1 MAKRQSASVGG
12 RPAPE
17 SYGLGGF
24 LRRIRHRLQGR
35 PDSEHEQA
43 SIRLVIVGLVCL
55 YLGGHAIW
63 RSEPDPAMDSL
74 LIVGLIYFFL
84 SCLFIPLIVLQPG
97 VCHPR
102 RLAGM
107 VGDFTV
113 LSIFLHLGGG
123 SAAPF
128 YPIYLW
134 VTLGNGFRYGLLY
147 LALSVPTAVFGFL
160 FVWLT
165 TPYWEEAHWL
175 GFGLLVAL
183 IGIPA
188 YAGTLIRKLI
198 EAKAQAESANR
209 AKSRFLASMSHELR
223 TPLNAIIGM
232 SDVLRETRLDRD
244 QRDMVHTIKT
254 SGRALLSLIDEIL
267 DLSRIEANRV
277 TVSSDAFDVF
287 ALVADLQAIFRPQ
300 ADANGIR
307 LLTHIADD
315 VPITLEGDVRHLRQ
329 ILINLIANAIKF
341 TERGYVGLDLS
352 ITGWPSLGR
361 VRLRFAVIDTGI
373 GIAPEDHER
382 IFDRFTQADDR
393 INRHHQGSGLG
404 LAITANLV
412 SLLGG
417 TIAVK
422 SALGAGATFTVE
434 LPFTIQMQPIEAAD
448 GPLPSVFVLSAD
460 PAVADGAEGA
470 VTHAGGRFAGIAT
483 SVAEQTTLLARTRV
497 EGRALVLVD
506 AERPAEAEAEL
517 VAALSATPAEQRPLM
532 MRLARRPAT
541 REEVGDCLMTLMLPL
556 VPASMEKALY
566 AARLLSSCGEQG
578 GGDADAAAAG
588 PPRSEAT
595 LQILVAEDNP
605 VNQKVTRRIL
615 EHAGHTVHIVA
626 SGDEALDSLEHVEFD
641 VFIVDINMP
650 GLSGLQVVKLYR
662 MAHLDDR
669 HLPIVALTA
678 DATPE
683 TRKMA
688 EEAGIDLFL
697 TKPVEAKRL
706 LDAIGRVGRTS
717 AAAADASD
725 GRTPP
730 QVTKISSH
738 PRFRSEAYPA
748 INWSVIDQ
756 LSRFAD
762 GDDFVRETLEEYI
775 ANGHSLLARIGA
787 AATEGDARAFRDGVH
802 ALRGT
807 SGNVG
812 AEALARLCQD
822 LHGMTRDRLCANGEE
837 YVRQLQ
843 REFTRFEREFARTS
857 TGIGRYTSGGSE
869 RG

>member
-1 MAKRQSASVGG
+1 MDQRQSGQVGG
-12 RPAPE
+12 GPE
-17 SYGLGGF
+17 RNYDGLWGF
-24 LRRIRHRLQGR
+24 LRRIAQRLHGR
-35 PDSEHEQA
+35 PDTEHEQA
-43 SIRLVIVGLVCL
+43 LVRLVIVGLVCL
-55 YLGGHAIW
+55 YLGGLAIW
-63 RSEPDPAMDSL
+63 RHEHDPALDSL
-74 LIVGLIYFFL
+74 LIVGLVYFFL
-84 SCLFIPLIVLQPG
+84 SCLMIPLIIAQPG

-102 RLAGM
+102 RVAGM
-107 VGDFTV
+107 VGDLTV
-113 LSIFLHLGGG
+113 LSIFLHLGGAA
-123 SAAPF
+123 AAPF

-147 LALSVPTAVFGFL
+147 LVLSVPTAVAGFL
-160 FVWLT
+160 VVWLT
-165 TPYWEEAHWL
+165 TPYWEQEHWL

-244 QRDMVHTIKT
+244 QRDMVHTVKT

-287 ALVADLQAIFRPQ
+287 ALVADLQTIFRPQ

-307 LLTHIADD
+307 LVTHIAGD
-315 VPITLEGDVRHLRQ
+315 VPAVLEGDVRHLRQ

-341 TERGYVGLDLS
+341 TERGYVGLDLG
-352 ITGWPSLGR
+352 IAGWPGLGR
-361 VRLRFAVIDTGI
+361 IRLRFAVIDTGI

-412 SLLGG
+412 NLLGG

-422 SALGAGATFTVE
+422 SVLGAGATFTVE
-434 LPFTIQMQPIEAAD
+434 LPFTVQGRPIDVPD
-448 GPLPSVFVLSAD
+448 GPVQSVFLLSAD
-460 PAVADGAEGA
+460 PTVAEDAEKA
-470 VTHAGGRFAGIAT
+470 ITHAGGRLAGIAT
-483 SVAEQTTLLARTRV
+483 SVAEQIRLLARSRTD
-497 EGRALVLVD
+497 GRTIVFVD
-506 AERPAEAEAEL
+506 ADRPAEAETEL

-532 MRLARRPAT
+532 MRIARRLGTGEA
-541 REEVGDCLMTLMLPL
+541 VGECLMTFIPPL
-556 VPASMEKALY
+556 GPEAVEKALY
-566 AARLLSSCGEQG
+566 AARLLSSYSEP
-578 GGDADAAAAG
+578 GDVDVEAVPG
-588 PPRSEAT
+588 PHRTEAT

-626 SGDEALDSLEHVEFD
+626 SGDEALDALEHAEFD

-662 MAHLDDR
+662 MAHLDGR
-669 HLPIVALTA
+669 RLPIVALTA

-683 TRKMA
+683 TRKLA
-688 EEAGIDLFL
+688 EDAGIDLFL

-706 LDAIGRVGRTS
+706 LDAIVRVR
-717 AAAADASD
+717 DASATATVAD
-725 GRTPP
+725 GEPATR

-762 GDDFVRETLEEYI
+762 GDDFVRETLEEYM
-775 ANGHSLLARIGA
+775 ANGQALLAQIGA
-787 AATEGDARAFRDGVH
+787 AAAEGDARVFRDGVH

-822 LHGMTRDRLCANGEE
+822 MHGMTRDRLCSNGND

-843 REFTRFEREFARTS
+843 REFARFEREFARTS
-857 TGIGRYTSGGSE
+857 SNFGRYTSGGSD
-869 RG
+869 RR

>member
-1 MAKRQSASVGG
+1 
-12 RPAPE
+12 
-17 SYGLGGF
+17 
-24 LRRIRHRLQGR
+24 
-35 PDSEHEQA
+35 
-43 SIRLVIVGLVCL
+43 
-55 YLGGHAIW
+55 
-63 RSEPDPAMDSL
+63 
-74 LIVGLIYFFL
+74 
-84 SCLFIPLIVLQPG
+84 
-97 VCHPR
+97 
-102 RLAGM
+102 M
-107 VGDFTV
+107 VGDLTV

-134 VTLGNGFRYGLLY
+134 VTLGNGFRYGLIY
-147 LALSVPTAVFGFL
+147 LALSVPTAVAGFL

-165 TPYWEEAHWL
+165 TPYWDEEHWL

-244 QRDMVHTIKT
+244 QGEMVHTIKT

-277 TVSSDAFDVF
+277 TISSDAFDVF
-287 ALVADLQAIFRPQ
+287 ALVADLQTIFRPQ

-307 LLTHIADD
+307 LVCHIAGD
-315 VPITLEGDVRHLRQ
+315 VPATVEGDVRHLRQ

-352 ITGWPSLGR
+352 VSSWPSLGR

-412 SLLGG
+412 NLLGG
-417 TIAVK
+417 TIAVR

-434 LPFTIQMQPIEAAD
+434 LPFPVQMRPLDLVGVPAQP
-448 GPLPSVFVLSAD
+448 VFVLSSD
-460 PAVADGAEGA
+460 PAVAASAESA
-470 VTHAGGRFAGIAT
+470 ISSAGGRLAGIA
-483 SVAEQTTLLARTRV
+483 SSIAEQTRLLARIRTDT
-497 EGRALVLVD
+497 RALVLVD
-506 AERPAEAEAEL
+506 ADRPDGAEAEL
-517 VAALSATPAEQRPLM
+517 TATLSAMPAERRPLM
-532 MRLARRPAT
+532 MRMVRRPNPDLAIN
-541 REEVGDCLMTLMLPL
+541 DCLMTLVLPL
-556 VPASMEKALY
+556 IPTAMEKAFY
-566 AARLLSSCGEQG
+566 AARLLSSCGEPAG
-578 GGDADAAAAG
+578 SDVDVAAVA
-588 PPRSEAT
+588 PSRPESI

-615 EHAGHTVHIVA
+615 EHAGHSVHIVA
-626 SGDEALDSLEHVEFD
+626 SGDDALDALEQTEFD

-662 MAHLDDR
+662 MAHLDGR
-669 HLPIVALTA
+669 RLPIVALTA

-683 TRKMA
+683 TRKLA
-688 EEAGIDLFL
+688 EDAGIDLFL

-706 LDAIGRVGRTS
+706 LDAVVGVGRAEGREATTGER
-717 AAAADASD
+717 AAP
-725 GRTPP
+725 R
-730 QVTKISSH
+730 VTKISSH

-762 GDDFVRETLEEYI
+762 GDDFVRETLEEYV
-775 ANGHSLLARIGA
+775 ANGRTLLMQIGA
-787 AATEGDARAFRDGVH
+787 AAKEGDARAFRDAVH

-812 AEALARLCQD
+812 AEALSRLCQD
-822 LHGMTRDRLCANGEE
+822 MHGMTRDRLCANGEE
-837 YVRQLQ
+837 YIRQLQ
-843 REFTRFEREFARTS
+843 REFARFEREFARASTS
-857 TGIGRYTSGGSE
+857 FGRSTSGRSD
-869 RG
+869 RH